1 MRFFFWIEEEG
12 ILELIRKALKEKRS
26 KEEIFE
32 TFKKAGIITEKG
44 NLKKPYK
51 DISIPVE

>member
-1 MRFFFWIEEEG
+1 MSLEETER